1 MIWSNLFRFVLTLA
15 LLVISG
21 WMAISGQDVP
31 EWLIGLT
38 GLAVGNTFRLAPTTK
53 EN

>member
-1 MIWSNLFRFVLTLA
+1 MIWSNLYRFVLTLA

-21 WMAISGQDVP
+21 VMLLEGMDVP

-38 GLAVGNTFRLAPTTK
+38 GLAVGNTFRLAPGRPS
-53 EN
+53 